1 MKRCSTLLVIREK
14 QIKTIVRYN
23 LIPVKMAS
31 VKKSTDNKYWGRF
44 REKGTL
50 LHCWEC
56 KLQPLWRIV
65 WQILK
70 KLKIE
75 LPYDPAIPLLGIY
88 PDKTLIKKDTCTLMS
103 TAALS
108 TIAETWKQPKCPS
121 TDEWIEKMWYMY
133 TTEYYSVT

>member
-1 MKRCSTLLVIREK
+1 MPNRYMKRCSTLLVIREK

-31 VKKSTDNKYWGRF
+31 VKKSTDNKYWGRC

-88 PDKTLIKKDTCTLMS
+88 PDKTLIKKDTHTPMC
-103 TAALS
+103 
-108 TIAETWKQPKCPS
+108 
-121 TDEWIEKMWYMY
+121 
-133 TTEYYSVT
+133 V

>member
-1 MKRCSTLLVIREK
+1 MPNRYMKRCSTLLVIREK

-31 VKKSTDNKYWGRF
+31 VKKSTGNKYWGRC

-75 LPYDPAIPLLGIY
+75 LLYDPAIPLLGIY
-88 PDKTLIKKDTCTLMS
+88 PDKTLIKKDTHTPMCVLGYI
-103 TAALS
+103 AALF
-108 TIAETWKQPKCPS
+108 TIAKTCKQPKCPS
-121 TDEWIEKMWYMY
+121 TDEWIEKMW
-133 TTEYYSVT
+133 